1 MTSTITK
8 NGALL
13 QVTLDGD
20 LTGGAEAM
28 RFAKL
33 LREEITASKGIS
45 KVVINMAAV
54 GFVDSSGL
62 GMLLGAREAAQGVGA
77 ELSIEKPNTQFTHLL
92 ELTKLA
98 DVLGVKH

>member
-8 NGALL
+8 AQDELRVGLS
-13 QVTLDGD
+13 GD

-33 LREEITASKGIS
+33 IRDEISAAAGVKS
-45 KVVINMAAV
+45 VVINMSAV

-62 GMLLGAREAAQGVGA
+62 GMLLGAREAAETVGA
-77 ELSIEKPNTQFTHLL
+77 KLVLESPNAQFTHLL

-98 DVLGVKH
+98 DVLGVKK